1 MSKDSRDTANRI
13 VSGIAVS
20 LFATSL
26 ATGSKEM
33 LKDSKSAAEDA
44 YDSMKMT
51 ETIKE
56 VEKQRDSTTTGGK

>member
-26 ATGSKEM
+26 ATGSKDIFE
-33 LKDSKSAAEDA
+33 KSYKYA
-44 YDSMKMT
+44 
-51 ETIKE
+51 
-56 VEKQRDSTTTGGK
+56 GKSERL